1 MQMIRQEHDRSNL
14 KWQGPSGFCNRLSE
28 GAASQIRRRDGTTTI
43 SDNREEKH
51 PSDVIA
57 TVTAH
62 GHHVQGQR
70 TLTRLIDRAYAG
82 FSFNVTPYEFARAQC
97 ESSRLSLE

>member
-62 GHHVQGQR
+62 GHHVTAIVAEHRRVRSAALHAPYG
-70 TLTRLIDRAYAG
+70 TDRY
-82 FSFNVTPYEFARAQC
+82 P
-97 ESSRLSLE
+97 